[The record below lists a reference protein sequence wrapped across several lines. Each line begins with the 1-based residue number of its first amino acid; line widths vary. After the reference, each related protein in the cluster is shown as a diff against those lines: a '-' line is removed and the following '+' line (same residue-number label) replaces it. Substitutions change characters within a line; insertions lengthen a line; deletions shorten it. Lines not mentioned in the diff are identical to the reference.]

1 MVKFSLI
8 LFIFI
13 LSSSSLLVYYI
24 FGGDYSDVS
33 LDKYQFY
40 SKNYFMIY
48 GLSSNNFA
56 LSINTETKIGDTLP
70 EINSSNT
77 FFAKGLLSSVLFPYY
92 DILKHPINN
101 SSDSFNFDNSKNDNN
116 IKTTLYEFPKLISGN
131 WILNVTRGTVINFQG
146 VFKLV
151 TTDGL
156 EKQFI
161 EIIDFQNKNTSVILN
176 PYLNTTI
183 NGYVDIKIDDQL
195 FESKLPVEIKLN
207 KINTI
212 EISIDEKRLNDL
224 LYNNPIQGIVDSF
237 KNFKNDE
244 ILILDN

>member
-1 MVKFSLI
+1 
-8 LFIFI
+8 
-13 LSSSSLLVYYI
+13 VYYI
-24 FGGDYSDVS
+24 FGDGYSKVS
-33 LDKYQFY
+33 LDKYLFY

-56 LSINTETKIGDTLP
+56 LSIDAETKIGDTLP

-77 FFAKGLLSSVLFPYY
+77 FFAKGLLSSVLFPNY
-92 DILKHPINN
+92 DILKHSINDSSN
-101 SSDSFNFDNSKNDNN
+101 SINFNNSKNDNN
-116 IKTTLYEFPKLISGN
+116 IKISLYEFPKLISGN
-131 WILNVTRGTVINFQG
+131 WNLNVTKGTVINFHG
-146 VFKLV
+146 AFKLV

-161 EIIDFQNKNTSVILN
+161 EIINFQNKNTSVILN

-195 FESKLPVEIKLN
+195 FESKLPIEIKLN

-212 EISIDEKRLNDL
+212 AIFIDEKSLNNL
-224 LYNNPIQGIVDSF
+224 FYNNPIQGIVDSF